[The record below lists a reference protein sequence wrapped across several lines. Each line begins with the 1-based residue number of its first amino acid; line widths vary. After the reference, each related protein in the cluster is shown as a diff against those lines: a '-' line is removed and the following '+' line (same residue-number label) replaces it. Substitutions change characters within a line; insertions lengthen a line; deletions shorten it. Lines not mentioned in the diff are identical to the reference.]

1 MENHHYSNSQ
11 IIKVNGPSSMAKA
24 SSLPDGNLPAMAEV
38 PLKKP
43 TLRVSAVAVGIMII
57 HDTLW

>member
-43 TLRVSAVAVGIMII
+43 TLRVSAVGSWY
-57 HDTLW
+57 HDNS